1 MFSLEIDEY
10 LKKNGFKEFSPK
22 AVLFDMDGVLY
33 DSMPNHAQSWHN
45 SMKSFGLKIAP
56 EEAYLY
62 EGMRGVETIK
72 LLARNQWKKELSD
85 EVASQM
91 YKEKSR
97 WYASLP
103 KAGKVPGVEDLMK
116 KVKAS
121 NLKIVVVTGSGQQTL
136 LSCLEKD
143 FLGLVTKELIITS
156 YDVKHGKPSPEP
168 YLMGL
173 KRAGIKPFEGIVIE
187 NAPLGVRS
195 SVASKV
201 FTIAV
206 NTGPLKDETLKNE
219 GANLVF
225 HSMDE
230 VSNIW
235 DKLVFF
241 KDQ

>member
-1 MFSLEIDEY
+1 MFSLEIAEY

-45 SMKSFGLKIAP
+45 SMKSFGLNMAP

-72 LLARNQWKKELSD
+72 LLARKQWEKELSD
-85 EVASQM
+85 EVASKM

-97 WYASLP
+97 WYSSLT
-103 KAGKVPGVEDLMK
+103 KAGKVPGVEDLMR

-143 FLGLVTKELIITS
+143 FLGLVSKELIITS

-168 YLMGL
+168 YLVGM
-173 KRAGIKPFEGIVIE
+173 KRAKINPFEGIVIE

-195 SVASKV
+195 AVASKV

-206 NTGPLKDETLKNE
+206 NTGPLKDETLKSE
-219 GANLVF
+219 GANLLF

-230 VSNIW
+230 VANVW
-235 DKLVFF
+235 DKLVF
-241 KDQ
+241 